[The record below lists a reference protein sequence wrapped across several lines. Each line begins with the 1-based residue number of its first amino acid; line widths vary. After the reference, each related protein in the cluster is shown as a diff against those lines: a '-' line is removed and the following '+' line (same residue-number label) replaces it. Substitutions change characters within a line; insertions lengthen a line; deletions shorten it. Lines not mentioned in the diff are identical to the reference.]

1 MSEEFPQPPPEI
13 LPEGARPRVAYPES
27 ANGAEDLDLPIRRA
41 RVADVQAILA
51 LVNDYAARNLMLPRG
66 PQYLYENIRDFA
78 VVVDEAAGGAI
89 VACGSL
95 HVLWEDMAE
104 VRSLAIHPAY
114 QNRGLGRRI
123 VEHLK
128 AEAARLGI
136 RRLFTFTL
144 SEEFFARLGFVRK
157 AREELPPKVW
167 GECSRCPKYFRCDEV
182 GMVLDLEKEQR

>member
-1 MSEEFPQPPPEI
+1 MNDELVEPPPAI
-13 LPEGARPRVAYPES
+13 PPEAKREAVPYPEA
-27 ANGAEDLDLPIRRA
+27 ANGAETLDLPIRKA
-41 RVADVQAILA
+41 RVADVEAILA

-78 VVVDEAAGGAI
+78 VVVDEGAGGAI

-114 QNRGLGRRI
+114 QNRGLGRRL
-123 VEHLK
+123 VEQLK
-128 AEAARLGI
+128 AEALRLGI

-144 SEEFFARLGFVRK
+144 SEEFFARLGFVRR
-157 AREELPPKVW
+157 AREELPAKVW

-182 GMVLDLEKEQR
+182 GMVLDLETEEP